1 MTMTTSVSHRL
12 TDEEIQAAVQRELE
26 RTADVDAAGIG
37 VAVEDGTVAL
47 SGEVDTLLERIAA
60 KSAAL
65 RVHGVMTLIDK
76 LVVHPRSGSTS
87 TETDIAKRVERT
99 LRAAANVPDTVQ
111 AEISGHE
118 VTLRGKVEWDFER
131 RAAERAI
138 RYLRGVTWV
147 SNNITLTPRPS
158 AADTEQAIVEA
169 FARNAQLNAEAI
181 QVRVCGDVV
190 TLTGTVRT
198 YAEKQQAGQAGW
210 SSPFVAEVRNEIR
223 VRGY

>member
-198 YAEKQQAGQAGW
+198 YAEKQQAGKAGW

>member
-210 SSPFVAEVRNEIR
+210 SSPFVAEVRNELR

>member
-76 LVVHPRSGSTS
+76 LVVHPRSGNTS

>member
-99 LRAAANVPDTVQ
+99 LRAASNVPDTVQ

-210 SSPFVAEVRNEIR
+210 SSPFVAEVRNELR